1 MTQAIVSIT
10 AIRMIEKI
18 FSPFPKIIGI
28 GPMIIIPPKLADAFE
43 SMPAI
48 ITRMVPMKIKLR
60 PKRKSLS
67 AIGHGSFSA
76 LFVMFLSSYFV

>member
-1 MTQAIVSIT
+1 MIQAIVSIT
-10 AIRMIEKI
+10 AIKIIGKI

-28 GPMIIIPPKLADAFE
+28 GPMIIMPPELTDAFE

-60 PKRKSLS
+60 PKRKSLG
-67 AIGHGSFSA
+67 AIRH
-76 LFVMFLSSYFV
+76 